1 MKVERLPAKQAF
13 AKRVIT
19 QEELRMIKLALYLPA
34 EASLPRCPAKDMDFV
49 RECEKKGDYSHSA
62 RRHICE
68 KCRCK
73 RIAGWGTVGDFYGLG
88 PHTGHLGCGW
98 CRKCECA
105 PIRRGKALAFALEH
119 FRILQQIGQA
129 MEQNAEFAVVV
140 REEAG
145 LAQAKR
151 EVREQIE
158 TVRACCKNFYNML
171 AGGKDESALVTELS
185 LIRSQI
191 EKLGT
196 ITEVERNRLVGV
208 LDEILR
214 ARTTLTERAG
224 NALIPMSDDT
234 KMRHMR
240 AWAETIAKLA
250 VSEHII
256 SKDNY
261 VSLDDVKIRL
271 GQTLNAVARFI
282 TDKEQWKKLMSE
294 LRVIWSSTLAK
305 TS

>member
-1 MKVERLPAKQAF
+1 
-13 AKRVIT
+13 
-19 QEELRMIKLALYLPA
+19 
-34 EASLPRCPAKDMDFV
+34 MD
-49 RECEKKGDYSHSA
+49 
-62 RRHICE
+62 
-68 KCRCK
+68 
-73 RIAGWGTVGDFYGLG
+73 
-88 PHTGHLGCGW
+88 
-98 CRKCECA
+98 
-105 PIRRGKALAFALEH
+105 
-119 FRILQQIGQA
+119 
-129 MEQNAEFAVVV
+129 QNAEFAVVV

-158 TVRACCKNFYNML
+158 TVRACCRNFYNML

-185 LIRSQI
+185 AIRAQI
-191 EKLGT
+191 ERLGT
-196 ITEVERNRLVGV
+196 ITEVERNRLVSV

-240 AWAETIAKLA
+240 AWAETIARLA
-250 VSEHII
+250 VSEHLI

-271 GQTLNAVARFI
+271 GQTLNAVARFV
-282 TDKEQWKKLMSE
+282 TDKEQWKKLMGE
-294 LRVIWSSTLAK
+294 LRVIWSSALK